1 MRRTLLGFIR
11 LPGWFP
17 AFIRFSPDS
26 IELEWPRYRPSP
38 LWKAL
43 KTLPTLPKV
52 CIFAWRLAH
61 DCLPTGSRVAT
72 AGLGSGVCPFC
83 STTVETSL
91 HAFRDCPSAAEAL
104 HLGGFPVSVTD
115 SHADSIFGWLVAAAR
130 SLSREDFAKLVLILW
145 NLWNRR
151 NLWIHDS
158 RLQPVWATVT
168 AASLLHGD
176 FLAANDNGKHPC
188 SRPLLSTP
196 TWSPP
201 PSGTTAISVDG
212 AFI

>member
-1 MRRTLLGFIR
+1 MLGCLTMPLMRGKDFTR
-11 LPGWFP
+11 LYKTSGMVSCLYP
-17 AFIRFSPDS
+17 ALPP
-26 IELEWPRYRPSP
+26 LESSQDASD
-38 LWKAL
+38 LTQK
-43 KTLPTLPKV
+43 
-52 CIFAWRLAH
+52 
-61 DCLPTGSRVAT
+61 
-72 AGLGSGVCPFC
+72 
-83 STTVETSL
+83 TSL